1 MANRSKRSGGTY
13 IGPRLRRLRRELG
26 MTQVQMAEDLEVSA
40 SYIALMERNQ
50 RPVTAEVLLR
60 LSVAYAIDL
69 AEFAGDDAG
78 DISQRLRDVLRD
90 PIFNDLDFAAND
102 VQDVAAGY
110 PGLADAFLRLHS
122 AYRENE
128 TALADRSHQPP
139 SGPDPVA
146 EARRFLSARR
156 NFFPALDSQAERIA
170 ARGREGGSI
179 AALFEQI
186 QGFRIRSLPRDV
198 MAGAVRRL
206 DHHRK
211 ELALD
216 ETLDAAGRT
225 FQIAQQLAYLELR
238 EAIDAALAE
247 GSFQSENGR
256 RLAKRALANYAA
268 GAIIMPYTAFQAA
281 AERLRY
287 DLEALGRRFGASFE
301 QTAHRLTTLQ
311 KPGQEGVPF
320 FFIRVDAA
328 GNVSKRLDG
337 AGFPFARHGGSCP
350 LWSVHQASRTPRK
363 IICEW
368 VELPGGERF
377 FSIARTVVAGG
388 GAFGAEKVER
398 SIALA
403 CTASEAHRLVYAD
416 NPALSAASP
425 TPIGVSCRLC
435 HRAGCIA
442 RAEPPIGRPVGDDTY
457 RRPAAPFVFT
467 DE

>member
-1 MANRSKRSGGTY
+1 MPNRQKRSRATY

-50 RPVTAEVLLR
+50 RPVTAEILLR
-60 LSVAYAIDL
+60 LSVTYAVDV
-69 AEFAGDDAG
+69 AEFAGDDAESLT
-78 DISQRLRDVLRD
+78 DRFREVLRD
-90 PIFNDLDFAAND
+90 PIFNDIDFAPND
-102 VQDVAAGY
+102 VQDLTSGY
-110 PGLADAFLRLHS
+110 PALADAFLRLHT

-128 TALADRSHQPP
+128 TALADRAHQPP

-146 EARRFLSARR
+146 EARRFLLARK
-156 NFFPALDSQAERIA
+156 NYFPVIDSHAERLA
-170 ARGREGGSI
+170 ARVQGAGKVAE
-179 AALFEQI
+179 LFEQT
-186 QGFRIRSLPRDV
+186 QNFRIRSLPRDV

-206 DHHRK
+206 DIHRR
-211 ELALD
+211 ELVID
-216 ETLDAAGRT
+216 ETLDTASRT
-225 FQIAQQLAYLELR
+225 FQIALQLVYLEMGDAV
-238 EAIDAALAE
+238 EAALAE

-256 RLAKRALANYAA
+256 RLAKRALANYGA
-268 GAIIMPYTAFQAA
+268 GAIIMPYADFRSA
-281 AERLRY
+281 AESLRY

-320 FFIRVDAA
+320 FFLRVDAA

-350 LWSVHQASRTPRK
+350 LWSVHQAFRTPRK
-363 IICEW
+363 IIPEW
-368 VELPGGERF
+368 VELPGGDRF
-377 FSIARTVVAGG
+377 FSIARTVTAGG
-388 GAFGAEKVER
+388 GAFDAPKVER
-398 SIALA
+398 AIALA
-403 CTASEAHRLVYAD
+403 CAASEAQRIIYSD
-416 NPALSAASP
+416 DPGLSATKP

-442 RAEPPIGRPVGDDTY
+442 RTEPPIGRPVADDTF
-457 RRPAAPFVFT
+457 RRPGTPFAFT